1 MRIGVKGTPKSL
13 APGLTQKTF
22 GCLGNSPEKRKNKH
36 GFGIFPQHG
45 QKNLWNWPP
54 PGNSA
59 RKCDLFGMLNFRDL
73 CLRLLVT
80 SNYIG
85 DRNVTNWMM
94 WGLRYSNCIP
104 FFARTFA
111 FPPTQKTI
119 LLLIFVKTDTFSL
132 MKRLVVQE
140 LIVLESQ
147 CILFPLA
154 QECLGCHGVSKT
166 MCFDTPGWSGVSIAW
181 IKLVCVSIFNFFG
194 PSCSFFGVHWC
205 VHNFPGNNS
214 TGHLKHE
221 KISNDQ
227 VQLFFWG
234 VGSTSCNCEVWTFW
248 CFFFTFADVTIETW
262 GCEYCMNIPCDLYG
276 ILVFLGQFSI
286 VHQNLFF
293 WKT

>member
-1 MRIGVKGTPKSL
+1 MASESSPNTDKKIFETDHLL
-13 APGLTQKTF
+13 AILRENVTF
-22 GCLGNSPEKRKNKH
+22 LGCL
-36 GFGIFPQHG
+36 FF
-45 QKNLWNWPP
+45 
-54 PGNSA
+54 
-59 RKCDLFGMLNFRDL
+59 CDHFV
-73 CLRLLVT
+73 RLLMT

-119 LLLIFVKTDTFSL
+119 LLLIFVETDTFSL

-140 LIVLESQ
+140 LIVLESR

-166 MCFDTPGWSGVSIAW
+166 MCFDTPGGSGVSIGW
-181 IKLVCVSIFNFFG
+181 IKLVWVSMFNFFG
-194 PSCSFFGVHWC
+194 PSCSFFGVGV

-227 VQLFFWG
+227 VQLFFG
-234 VGSTSCNCEVWTFW
+234 KVGSTSCNCEVWTFW
-248 CFFFTFADVTIETW
+248 CFFSHLPMSQLKLGAVNIAWTFHVIYTA
-262 GCEYCMNIPCDLYG
+262 
-276 ILVFLGQFSI
+276 S
-286 VHQNLFF
+286 
-293 WKT
+293 